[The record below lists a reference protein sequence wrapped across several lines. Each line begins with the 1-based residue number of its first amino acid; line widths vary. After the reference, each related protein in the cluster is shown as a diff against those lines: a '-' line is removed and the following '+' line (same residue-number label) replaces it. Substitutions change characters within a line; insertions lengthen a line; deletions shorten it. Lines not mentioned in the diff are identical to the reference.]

1 MMVEELS
8 VFFPAYNEEA
18 NIEETVTKAVAV
30 LEKIAKRWEV
40 IVINDGSTDRTG
52 EIAEK
57 LIAQEKRI
65 RMITH
70 TPNRGYG
77 ATIKSGL
84 YHSRYNLIAFTDADG
99 QFDFAEITKFLEKIK
114 EADLVAGYR
123 LVREDSR
130 LRIFN
135 AKLWEF
141 LVKAMFGLKVKDPDC
156 GFKLIK
162 KTVVE
167 KIGPLST
174 ESAVTESELL
184 VRAQRAGFKIK
195 QIGVSHYPRRKGKQT
210 GANLKVITR
219 ALKQAFGLWFTLRK

>member
-18 NIEETVTKAVAV
+18 NIKETVTEAVAV
-30 LEKIAKRWEV
+30 LEKIAQKWEV
-40 IVINDGSTDRTG
+40 IVINDGSTDSTG
-52 EIAEK
+52 EIVEK
-57 LIAQEKRI
+57 LITQEKRI

-77 ATIKSGL
+77 AAIKSGL
-84 YHSRYNLIAFTDADG
+84 DHSRYNLIAFTDADG
-99 QFDFAEITKFLEKIK
+99 QFDFAEITKFLEAIK

-123 LVREDSR
+123 PVREDSK
-130 LRIFN
+130 LRILN

-141 LVKAMFGLKVKDPDC
+141 LLKAMFGLKVKDPDC
-156 GFKLIK
+156 GFKLMK

-174 ESAVTESELL
+174 ESAVTEPELL
-184 VRAQRAGFKIK
+184 VRAQRAGFKIR
-195 QIGVSHYPRRKGKQT
+195 QIEVSHYPRRQGKQT
-210 GANLKVITR
+210 GANLKVITK
-219 ALKQAFGLWFTLRK
+219 ALKEAFGLWFALRK